1 MASSQAAEM
10 RIISTVP
17 VANGIGAST
26 AIAAS
31 VSTPARPTRSPSGR
45 RWCHEIG
52 WRTSRSTTPRPS
64 EAPTRNWVIP
74 ANTRR
79 ITTPAERTTPTT
91 RMNKMPAATVVDS
104 TSPSS
109 NRGTMTWSITQRRTT
124 LESTVQIANTADPP
138 TAVAKTRGWRL
149 TIALIIRNPRRS
161 RAERSRTGIGS
172 IASLSTSNDPAP
184 ADGYFP
190 ARHTGNVRPVEDQL
204 NLALLVLRVFFGLG
218 IAYHGYNHAFGGGKL
233 AGTAR
238 WFGSIGMKWPEAQA
252 RLSVV
257 TEVGAGFL
265 FAAGL
270 ITPFAAAGMIGVM
283 VVAFWTVHRFNGFFI
298 IKEGWEYVA
307 SISLVAWAV
316 ATVGPGE
323 YSLDHALDIDW
334 TGWTG
339 ALIAALLGVG
349 GAAVQL
355 AVCYRR
361 PVKAGA

>member
-1 MASSQAAEM
+1 M
-10 RIISTVP
+10 
-17 VANGIGAST
+17 
-26 AIAAS
+26 
-31 VSTPARPTRSPSGR
+31 
-45 RWCHEIG
+45 
-52 WRTSRSTTPRPS
+52 
-64 EAPTRNWVIP
+64 
-74 ANTRR
+74 
-79 ITTPAERTTPTT
+79 
-91 RMNKMPAATVVDS
+91 
-104 TSPSS
+104 
-109 NRGTMTWSITQRRTT
+109 
-124 LESTVQIANTADPP
+124 
-138 TAVAKTRGWRL
+138 
-149 TIALIIRNPRRS
+149 IIRNPRRS

-172 IASLSTSNDPAP
+172 IDSLSTSNIPA
-184 ADGYFP
+184 AGGRVFP
-190 ARHTGNVRPVEDQL
+190 GAATPVACGRWRDQL

-218 IAYHGYNHAFGGGKL
+218 IAYHGYNHAFRGGKL

-298 IKEGWEYVA
+298 IKEGWEYVV

-339 ALIAALLGVG
+339 ALIAAFLGVG